1 MTAFLTDSFTD
12 TNGTVI
18 TSHTG
23 ELGATWT
30 ALTGSALAPTIQSNA
45 VDPGTGSSLN
55 AFYYAS
61 GTPLSANYTVTS
73 DVVFNGGSA
82 AIPGGP
88 GGRMSTGAQT
98 GYFALLYNLATAPF
112 DKFALFKYVAG
123 TLTKIAGTG
132 VTPTIT
138 SGVTYRITLDMNGTT
153 IAMRVQRQS
162 DSNWLNSS
170 GSWQSG
176 QTNCLSV
183 TDTDITAAGRPGFWL
198 SRTAATPSTLLS
210 IDADESTG
218 ATAVTLSGPASGPV
232 GSASSNFTVGAD
244 GTITGTVV
252 VTPSDGGAGG
262 TFTPTT
268 VSISSGSPTG
278 TFTYNAASAGTKTI
292 SVTNNGSLSNPTALS
307 YLASTGGGTLSVTD
321 AQLFWSPYNWYSD
334 GAGAMA
340 DTNVKASSTFA
351 QSNNPGAY
359 LKFRATLAATGNVTI
374 SLDNAHLSTITAGEF
389 PQISVSRDGQAPV
402 LTQLSGT
409 TTQTIT
415 LASSLAAGTYDFCVL
430 FQAVGL
436 VSGGDRWTTPRLS
449 AKITAVT
456 IPADATLVAP
466 RLRTGRMLIY
476 GDSITEGLHN
486 KGTTTAVA
494 DQDAGYTWAH
504 MVAAALDCEVGIVG
518 FGGQGWSDTGV
529 GNVPAFSSSWDL
541 YSAGRS
547 RLSTGL
553 LVPEPNRVLVA
564 HGENDTTGGSLSST
578 ITSTLAAIRT
588 ASGADAAISVIVP
601 FSGDI
606 RSDILAATLPAL
618 SAVVDSQSSGADGSH
633 LVYYPGYQSPLHPSI
648 AGSAY
653 LAGRLANLIDN
664 LAQGTAIGTR
674 TVQLTLTTNGTTP
687 AASLTGLKWAWFDS
701 ADPSSFDAPTDSGA
715 IETTDGS
722 GVLNISVRSALA
734 PGGIGW
740 LILTDS
746 DGTTTQSPPH
756 KAFSGPI
763 EVI

>member
-1 MTAFLTDSFTD
+1 MTAFVTDSFTD
-12 TNGTVI
+12 SNGTII

-30 ALTGSALAPTIQSNA
+30 ALTGSGLVPTIQGNA
-45 VDPGTGSSLN
+45 VDPGTGVAAN
-55 AFYYAS
+55 ALYYAS
-61 GTPLSANYTVTS
+61 GVPPTADYTVTA
-73 DVVFNGGSA
+73 DVLYNGSTSV
-82 AIPGGP
+82 PGGP
-88 GGRMSTGAQT
+88 AGRMSTSAQT
-98 GYFALLYNLATAPF
+98 GYFGILFNSINSPF
-112 DKFALFKYVAG
+112 DKFALFKYVTG

-132 VTPTIT
+132 TTPTIT
-138 SGVTYRITLDMNGTT
+138 SGVTYRITLDLQGTT
-153 IAMRVQRQS
+153 VALRVQRLS
-162 DSNWLNSS
+162 DNNWLNSS

-183 TDTDITAAGRPGFWL
+183 TDTDITATGRAGFWAA
-198 SRTAATPSTLLS
+198 RTPATPSTLLS
-210 IDADESTG
+210 IDTDDLGVAS
-218 ATAVTLSGPASGPV
+218 AVTLTGPASGSV
-232 GSASSNFTVGAD
+232 GSASSNFTVGAN

-268 VSISSGSPTG
+268 VSISSGTPTG
-278 TFTYNAASAGTKTI
+278 TFTYNAASSGTKTI

-307 YLASTGGGTLSVTD
+307 YLASSGGGTLSVTHQ
-321 AQLFWSPYNWYSD
+321 QLFWSPYNWYSD

-340 DTNVKASSTFA
+340 DTNVKAASTYA

-359 LKFRATLAATGNVTI
+359 LKFRVQLASTGNVTI

-409 TTQTIT
+409 TTQVIT

-436 VSGGDRWTTPRLS
+436 TSGGDRWTTPRES
-449 AKITAVT
+449 VKITAVA
-456 IPADATLVAP
+456 IPSDATLLAA
-466 RLRTGRMLIY
+466 RLRAGRMIVY

-486 KGTTTAVA
+486 KGTTLAVA

-504 MVAAALDCEVGIVG
+504 MVAASLDCEVGIIG

-547 RLSTGL
+547 RLASGL
-553 LVPEPNRVLVA
+553 LVPTPNRVLLA
-564 HGENDTTGGSLSST
+564 HGENDTTGGSLSTT

-588 ASGADAAISVIVP
+588 AAGGDAAISVLVP
-601 FSGDI
+601 FTGKI
-606 RSDILAATLPAL
+606 QSDILAATLPAL
-618 SAVVDSQSSGADGSH
+618 TAVVDSQSTGADGSH

-664 LAQGTAIGTR
+664 LAQGSAIGTR
-674 TVQLTLTTNGTTP
+674 TVQITLTTNGTTP

-701 ADPSSFDAPTDSGA
+701 TDPSSFAAPTDRGS
-715 IETTDGS
+715 IESTDGS

-734 PGGIGW
+734 SGGVGW
-740 LILTDS
+740 LIITNS

>member
-30 ALTGSALAPTIQSNA
+30 ALTGSGVVPTIQSNA
-45 VDPGTGSSLN
+45 VTAGTGASAN
-55 AFYYAS
+55 ALYYAS
-61 GTPLSANYTVTS
+61 AVPASADYTVTA
-73 DVVFNGGSA
+73 DVLYNGGDSKPA
-82 AIPGGP
+82 GP
-88 GGRMSTGAQT
+88 AGRLSTGAQT
-98 GYFALLYNLATAPF
+98 GYFALIWNPATGSL
-112 DKFALFKYVAG
+112 DKFAIFKYVAG
-123 TLTKIAGTG
+123 TLTVIAGTG
-132 VTPTIT
+132 SPPTIT
-138 SGVTYRITLDMNGTT
+138 SGVTYRITLDMVGTT
-153 IAMRVQRQS
+153 IAMRVQRLS
-162 DSNWLNSS
+162 DNYWLNSS
-170 GSWQSG
+170 DTWQVG

-183 TDTDITAAGRPGFWL
+183 TDSDITAAGRPGFWA
-198 SRTAATPSTLLS
+198 SRTTAAPSELLS
-210 IDADESTG
+210 IEANPIA
-218 ATAVTLSGPASGPV
+218 ATAVTLSGPASGPI
-232 GSASSNFTVGAD
+232 GSASSNFTVGANGD
-244 GTITGTVV
+244 ITGTVV

-278 TFTYNAASAGTKTI
+278 TFTYTAASSGSKTI
-292 SVTNNGSLSNPTALS
+292 SVTNDGSLSNPTALS
-307 YLASTGGGTLSVTD
+307 YLASAGGGALSVTD
-321 AQLFWSPYNWYSD
+321 SQLFWSPYNWYSD

-359 LKFRATLAATGNVTI
+359 LKFRVTLATTGNVTI

-547 RLSTGL
+547 RLASGL

-618 SAVVDSQSSGADGSH
+618 SAVVDSQSSGSDGSH
-633 LVYYPGYQSPLHPSI
+633 LVYYPGFQTPLHPSI

-664 LAQGTAIGTR
+664 LAQGSAIGTR
-674 TVQLTLTTNGTTP
+674 TVQITLTTNGTTP

-701 ADPSSFDAPTDSGA
+701 ADPSSFDAPTDSGS

-734 PGGIGW
+734 SGGIGW
-740 LILTDS
+740 LIITNS